1 MTGTGQLWPGPGLV
15 DRVVEV
21 HGSRLAYVEG
31 GAGPTFVFVHGNP
44 TSSFLWRG
52 VLARMTGVAHCVA
65 VDLAGMGRSAKPD
78 AAYDWAFHLRC
89 LERFLDVL
97 GLQAVTYVGHDW
109 GGVLGLEL
117 LRRRPDLV
125 GALAVLECHL
135 DDYPNWAAMPGR
147 SLFEPIRTTDEGRRQ
162 VLANNLMVEQ
172 VLPAGMDHQ
181 LSDAEWDI
189 YREPFPTPATR
200 LPILRWIEQIPVAGE
215 PPAVAEAVRG
225 NTETLAHG
233 NVPRLLMYGDPGSV
247 VTAADAARIRARAD
261 DGLTVTSVG
270 PGTHFLPEDRPAEI
284 AAALRHWSHLSDRS
298 SN

>member
-15 DRVVEV
+15 GRAVEV

-78 AAYDWAFHLRC
+78 AAYDWAFHLRSV
-89 LERFLDVL
+89 EGFLDAL

-135 DDYPNWAAMPGR
+135 DDYPSWAAMPGR

-215 PPAVAEAVRG
+215 PPAVARAVRR
-225 NTETLAHG
+225 NRDTLAHG
-233 NVPRLLMYGDPGSV
+233 DVPRLLMYGEPGSV
-247 VTAADAARIRARAD
+247 VTVAGAARIRDDAD

-284 AAALRHWSHLSDRS
+284 AATLRRWRDLTDHA
-298 SN
+298 